1 MQKLD
6 LAGHRMTVASQEAA
20 EAWNATVEHFLAH
33 DRETPQ
39 ALARVLAADPHCTLA
54 WCAKGLFTFL
64 LARAELSA
72 VVQEALGQAEACVRE
87 GGATAREELYVEA
100 LRRAAAGSFKGCIAA
115 LEQVLDDEPTDS
127 LAAKLSHAL
136 RFMLGDCRGMR
147 TSIEHVLERAG
158 VDHVHLGYLLGCR
171 AFALEET
178 GAYREAETIGRR
190 AIERAARDAWGLHA
204 VSHVHEMTGRAQEG
218 AAFLEAHQGYVAH
231 CNNFGYHVFWHLAL
245 FRLEL
250 GDIPATLRL
259 YDERVRAART
269 DDFRD
274 IANAASL
281 LTRLALAGADVG
293 TRWDE
298 LADLAERRITDQTLI
313 FADLH
318 YLLALIGAGRKGAAE
333 QLALALAGP
342 NLIGDQK
349 TVAAE
354 VGAAA
359 AEALV
364 AFGEERYG
372 QCAQTLIELRP
383 RLVSVGGS
391 HAQRDVFE
399 QMLIEAAVRGG
410 LEGAARGL
418 LLERLSTRGTNQ
430 FAAERLAKLKLA
442 RTTQRAQ
449 AAGVPTAALLAPKA
463 D

>member
-6 LAGHRMTVASQEAA
+6 LAGHNMTIASPEAV

-33 DRETPQ
+33 GRETPQ
-39 ALARVLAADPHCTLA
+39 ALGRVLAADPHCTLA

-72 VVQEALGQAEACVRE
+72 IVAEALRQAEACVRE
-87 GGATAREELYVEA
+87 RGAMPRELFYVEA
-100 LRRAAAGSFKGCIAA
+100 LRQAAAGSFTGAIAA
-115 LEQVLDDEPTDS
+115 LEQVLDETPTDS

-190 AIERAARDAWGLHA
+190 AIERAPRDAWGLHA

-231 CNNFGYHVFWHLAL
+231 CNNFSYHVFWHLAL

-250 GDIPATLRL
+250 GDIPATLQL
-259 YDERVRAART
+259 YDERIRAERT

-281 LTRLALAGADVG
+281 LTRLALANIDVG

-298 LADLAERRITDQTLI
+298 LADLAERRIADQSLV

-318 YLLALIGAGRKGAAE
+318 YLLALIGAGRTDAAE
-333 QLALALAGP
+333 HLALALAGP
-342 NLIGDQK
+342 NLTGDQRS
-349 TVAAE
+349 VAAD

-359 AEALV
+359 AKALV

-372 QCAQTLIELRP
+372 PCAQILLELRP
-383 RLVSVGGS
+383 RLFAIGGS

-410 LEGAARGL
+410 LDGTARGL
-418 LLERLSTRGTNQ
+418 LLERLRYRGSNR
-430 FAAERLAKLKLA
+430 FAAERLAKLTT
-442 RTTQRAQ
+442 RTTSRLQ
-449 AAGVPTAALLAPKA
+449 AAGVPAAAVLAPKA